1 MVKWNNEQSKAI
13 YTRDKN
19 ILVSASAGSGKTAVL
34 IARLKDIV
42 INNRID
48 ISRILAMTFTEA
60 AANEMK
66 KRLAKDLQQ
75 AYDEASDEAL
85 KAYIKKQLS
94 GISDASI
101 STIHSFCLDTIKKYY
116 YIIGLDPQRI
126 NNIMDEGTA
135 SILMR
140 KAMKKAFDNQYAK
153 LDDDFI
159 ALCEIFS
166 TRSESDDDLQ
176 KCIKQLSTM
185 ANTSKDPQAYL
196 EHLSDDYH
204 SYNTLQDLPK
214 AILDYFFASLKAKV
228 ESCKQ
233 NVNQLY
239 NIVTGIDGNDDS
251 KLQKKIDKSKVEL
264 EKKINAFDLIEESL
278 AKQDYLS
285 FQSQFKYLASIVIPP
300 VDEDSFKKCRKLLQD
315 NEDKLAAELYDEA
328 VLLNDLQKQKPLI
341 DKLSEICL
349 DYRNYYAQAKQEMK
363 YIDFD
368 DMEHLAL
375 EIIKANNGQIA
386 KRYQEH
392 FYEIMVDEFQ
402 DSNAVQNELIT
413 LISKHNNVFRVGD
426 IKQSI
431 YGFRHAKPDIMRNLM
446 NNVGEHDEII
456 YLSNN
461 YRSQK
466 NIIDF
471 NNVVYENL
479 MNIDGFNSGFSN
491 EDIAYHGL
499 DSQFHDPKKI
509 KFYAINPDLIKEEKF
524 KNNNELKS
532 NVIAKLIIDLMEK
545 EQLSFR
551 DFAIL
556 TRSNKVQLEIKDVF
570 DELNIPCFVDV
581 KSGFYESSAVSSIIS
596 AIEAIDNP
604 YNDLA
609 FIAYLSSAMMQ
620 FSMQELAQI
629 KLAKAKLC
637 EQQQMLS
644 EDKVYELSY
653 YEYLK
658 DDNRLAYFNH
668 LYQNRNLYSLS
679 ELIKLLYLQNDYYE
693 FYTSQEERV
702 NLDLLFDQAI
712 NFESNNNLGIHA
724 FIEHIASIDSNKIG
738 EATSIG
744 KDADVVRIMSIHQSK
759 GLQFKVVFVYSTSK
773 MMQMENS
780 DLCIFDEDLKIGLKS
795 VDLDTRLVRKSINR
809 LAIEYKKN
817 QEELEEEM
825 RILYVA
831 TTRAQQQMY
840 FVDIIKDLNKFT
852 QPLNSAA
859 VFERNGYSSW
869 LLPYFAANNGSLMD
883 IVVVDN
889 FTKVNPLFKENM
901 LFRELERYAYPIT
914 TTNVTSASKTKLNNN
929 DFTLVRNEANMDYGT
944 KMHKMIELLAK
955 EEISEVNIKHIAQ
968 NWNYTLS
975 DNDIQ
980 KLINLYHNDF
990 FKQLLSN
997 KTYFELAYQVKQED
1011 NLLSGY
1017 IDFMSES
1024 NDEIIIVDFKTDA
1037 VSDLNKL
1044 ANRYH
1049 DQLMTYAKAIEQ
1061 IIPHKKISTYLYS
1074 LYNNSF
1080 IKN

>member
-1 MVKWNNEQSKAI
+1 MKWNSEQSKAI
-13 YTRDKN
+13 YTRGKN

-48 ISRILAMTFTEA
+48 ISKILAMTFTEA

-75 AYDEASDEAL
+75 AYDEANDEEL
-85 KAYIKKQLS
+85 KGYIKKQLS

-126 NNIMDEGTA
+126 NNIMDEGSA

-140 KAMKKAFDNQYAK
+140 KAMKQAFDNQYAK
-153 LDDDFI
+153 LDDDFV
-159 ALCEIFS
+159 ALCETFS
-166 TRSESDDDLQ
+166 TRSESDEDLQ

-185 ANTSKDPQAYL
+185 ANTSKNPQTYL

-214 AILDYFFASLKAKV
+214 VILDYFFASLKTKV
-228 ESCKQ
+228 DSCKQ
-233 NVNQLY
+233 CVNQL
-239 NIVTGIDGNDDS
+239 NSIIEMFEDNDDS
-251 KLQKKIDKSKVEL
+251 KKQKKIDKAKVEL
-264 EKKINAFDLIEESL
+264 EKKTNAFDLMEESL

-285 FQSQFKYLASIVIPP
+285 FQSQFKCFAAIIIPL
-300 VDEDSFKKCRKLLQD
+300 VDDDNYKKYRKLLQD
-315 NEDKLAAELYDEA
+315 NEDIMVAELYDEA

-349 DYRNYYAQAKQEMK
+349 DYRKYYEQAKQEMK

-386 KRYQEH
+386 KRYQEQ

-402 DSNAVQNELIT
+402 DSNAIQNELIS

-446 NNVGEHDEII
+446 NNVGEYDEVI

-471 NNVVYENL
+471 NNVVYEDL
-479 MNIDGFNSGFSN
+479 MNVEGFNKGFSS

-499 DSQFHDPKKI
+499 DSQCVNPKKI
-509 KFYAINPDLIKEEKF
+509 KFYAIRHDLIKEGGF

-532 NVIAKLIIDLMEK
+532 NVIAKAIIDLMKKEK
-545 EQLSFR
+545 LSFS

-556 TRSNKVQLEIKDVF
+556 TRSNKVQLEIKEVLDK
-570 DELNIPCFVDV
+570 LNIPCFVDV

-596 AIEAIDNP
+596 ALEAIDNP

-620 FSMQELAQI
+620 FSMQELSQI
-629 KLAKAKLC
+629 KLAKRKLY
-637 EQQQMLS
+637 EHAQAVS
-644 EDKVYELSY
+644 EEKVYEISY

-658 DDNRLAYFNH
+658 NDRRLAYFNH
-668 LYQNRNLYSLS
+668 LYQNRNIYTLR
-679 ELIKLLYLQNDYYE
+679 ELINLLYLQNDYYE
-693 FYTSQEERV
+693 FNTSKEERV
-702 NLDLLFDQAI
+702 NLDLLFDQAV
-712 NFESNNNLGIHA
+712 NFESSNNLGIHA

-773 MMQMENS
+773 MFQMESN
-780 DLCIFDEDLKIGLKS
+780 DLCIFDSDLKIGLKS

-809 LAIEYKKN
+809 LAIEHKKN

-840 FVDIIKDLNKFT
+840 FVDVIKDLEKFK

-859 VFERNGYSSW
+859 IFERNGYSSW
-869 LLPYFAANNGSLMD
+869 LLPYFASNDGSLMD
-883 IVVVDN
+883 IAEVVD
-889 FTKVNPLFKENM
+889 FKCAKPLFKKSINYTK
-901 LFRELERYAYPIT
+901 LKRYNYPIIK
-914 TTNVTSASKTKLNNN
+914 TNVTSASKTKINLD
-929 DFTLVRNEANMDYGT
+929 DFNLVRNEANMDYGT
-944 KMHKMIELLAK
+944 KMHKMIEVLAK
-955 EEISEVNIKHIAQ
+955 EEISEENIKKIAH
-968 NWNYTLS
+968 NWNYALS

-990 FKQLLSN
+990 FMQLLSN
-997 KTYFELAYQVKQED
+997 KTYFELAYQVRQDDK
-1011 NLLSGY
+1011 LLSGY

-1024 NDEIIIVDFKTDA
+1024 DDEIIIVDFKTDA
-1037 VSDLNKL
+1037 ESDLKKL
-1044 ANRYH
+1044 SNRYH
-1049 DQLMTYAKAIEQ
+1049 GQLMTYATAIQQ
-1061 IIPHKKISTYLYS
+1061 IIPNKKIRTYLYS

-1080 IKN
+1080 IKG